1 MLPLWQFACLQRQS
15 HCTGTG
21 ALLLQQKLVE
31 MAAREKLQQFLARSH
46 FLISPADAKSCS
58 CVMSFLSNVSDTTL
72 ISLCSCSFLWKFTST
87 MWSGHLVAFNM
98 WISCM
103 IFSHLLTKSGASSY
117 FTEVS
122 YLMLLPVVTKR
133 FICCDVHRAV
143 PTVYKTVHGSPYP
156 YSFHLKTC
164 NTTWISIAINFS
176 RIHLTVPAP
185 FSWVVLVERWRTH
198 ATFLWIK
205 LQMRTLLWSLCA
217 THIMDYRYFVTP
229 NGNYS
234 TEKFGNFSTSKFIF
248 MVCIADQGLSQ
259 TNFVKFVNNLEK
271 IQCEIACSL
280 NHVNWTYLPGQI

>member
-1 MLPLWQFACLQRQS
+1 
-15 HCTGTG
+15 
-21 ALLLQQKLVE
+21 
-31 MAAREKLQQFLARSH
+31 
-46 FLISPADAKSCS
+46 
-58 CVMSFLSNVSDTTL
+58 
-72 ISLCSCSFLWKFTST
+72 
-87 MWSGHLVAFNM
+87 
-98 WISCM
+98 
-103 IFSHLLTKSGASSY
+103 
-117 FTEVS
+117 
-122 YLMLLPVVTKR
+122 MLLPVVTKR
-133 FICCDVHRAV
+133 FICYDVHRAV

-176 RIHLTVPAP
+176 RIHLTVLAP

-259 TNFVKFVNNLEK
+259 TNLSNLSTTWKKFNVRLHALWTMSIEHIFQVKSSGDSLRKGISDDQICLFFQFQWAWWPWYALLHSIHGQYGGMEVAAACHYHHEHVPSAGYPV
-271 IQCEIACSL
+271 IQMKCNA
-280 NHVNWTYLPGQI
+280 